1 MPRPGVTREQV
12 FEAAAALLREGQ
24 TPTVVGVR
32 TKLGTGSPNTITP
45 LLAQWK
51 AQNEARRVE
60 ALPPLPEPVESAMR
74 QVWGAAWKGAQEQ
87 LDGEREALAK
97 ARETIEAER
106 NQMLAEIDRL
116 DTALEQAQ
124 SETRQ
129 AAETLEAERRAH
141 EQTRTDVREAKAI
154 GEERN
159 RRIEDQGN
167 DLRELRRQLAEATAE
182 TARLEGE
189 AAGLR
194 TSLTAAQTE
203 INQLK
208 EAQAKL
214 TREGDQAKVALKR
227 LHAENQRLSRDLDGA
242 KDTGKHAKV
251 ALDAGAKKIAKLEVA
266 LDEERQARAAA
277 DQAAASLRIEVAT
290 LTERAARADEL
301 RQLLERL
308 QPGQTAAGQR

>member
-12 FEAAAALLREGQ
+12 FEAADTLLREGQ

-32 TKLGTGSPNTITP
+32 SRLGTGSPNTITP

-51 AQNEARRVE
+51 AQNDTTRVE
-60 ALPPLPEPVESAMR
+60 ALPPLPEPVEGAMR
-74 QVWGAAWKGAQEQ
+74 QVWGAAWKRAQEQ
-87 LDGEREALAK
+87 LEGEREALAK

-116 DTALEQAQ
+116 DTVLEQAQ
-124 SETRQ
+124 GETRQ
-129 AAETLEAERRAH
+129 AAEALDAERRAH
-141 EQTRTDVREAKAI
+141 DQTRTEVREAKAI

-167 DLRELRRQLAEATAE
+167 ELRELRRQLAEATSE

-194 TSLTAAQTE
+194 TSLTAAQAE
-203 INQLK
+203 IDRLK
-208 EAQAKL
+208 EAQTKL
-214 TREGDQAKVALKR
+214 AREGDQAKADLKR

-242 KDTGKHAKV
+242 KDTAKHAKV
-251 ALDAGAKKIAKLEVA
+251 ALDVGAKKITKLEAA
-266 LDEERQARAAA
+266 LDEERQTRTAA

-308 QPGQTAAGQR
+308 QPGQTAVGQR

>member
-45 LLAQWK
+45 LLALWK
-51 AQNEARRVE
+51 AQNETRRVE

-124 SETRQ
+124 GETRQ
-129 AAETLEAERRAH
+129 AAEALDAERWAH
-141 EQTRTDVREAKAI
+141 DQTRTEVREAKAI

-167 DLRELRRQLAEATAE
+167 ELRELRRQLAEATAE

-194 TSLTAAQTE
+194 TSLTAAQAE
-203 INQLK
+203 IDRLK
-208 EAQAKL
+208 EAQTKL
-214 TREGDQAKVALKR
+214 TREGDQAKADLKR
-227 LHAENQRLSRDLDGA
+227 LHAENQRLSRDVDGA

-251 ALDAGAKKIAKLEVA
+251 ALDAGAKKIAKLEAA

>member
-12 FEAAAALLREGQ
+12 FEAADALVREGQ

-32 TKLGTGSPNTITP
+32 TRLGTGSPNTITP
-45 LLAQWK
+45 MLAQWK
-51 AQNEARRVE
+51 AQNETRRVE
-60 ALPPLPEPVESAMR
+60 ALPPLPEPVEGAMR
-74 QVWGAAWKGAQEQ
+74 QVWGAAWQGAQAQ
-87 LDGEREALAK
+87 LEGEREALAR

-124 SETRQ
+124 GETRQ
-129 AAETLEAERRAH
+129 AAEALDAERRSH
-141 EQTRTDVREAKAI
+141 DQTRTEVREAKAV

-167 DLRELRRQLAEATAE
+167 ELRELRRQLAEATAD

-194 TSLTAAQTE
+194 TSLTAAQAE
-203 INQLK
+203 IDRLK
-208 EAQAKL
+208 DAQTKL
-214 TREGDQAKVALKR
+214 TREGDQAEAELKR
-227 LHAENQRLSRDLDGA
+227 VHAENQRLSRDLDGA
-242 KDTGKHAKV
+242 KETAKQ
-251 ALDAGAKKIAKLEVA
+251 AKATLDLGGKKIAKLETA
-266 LDEERQARAAA
+266 LDEERQARTAA